1 MIESNSERPGG
12 RSKRLLCIIAP
23 IVCLDSPAFL
33 LGMHMTTHDAPIGV
47 FDSGL
52 GGLSVLDAMRARLP
66 SESMIYIAD
75 SGHAPYGEKTD
86 AFIRERS
93 KAIADW
99 FVARGAKMLV
109 VACNTATT
117 HAIRHLRETLSIP
130 IVGVEPGIKPAALA
144 TTSGVVGVLATAA
157 TLRSERLKTLIAEHD
172 TRCRFVCQAGHGLV
186 VQIENGHLNGPVID
200 DLLIRYLTP
209 MAQAGAD
216 TVILGSTHFALL
228 VPAIR
233 RLFGDRFA
241 LIETGTAVARRVDA
255 LMAER
260 RLAAH
265 ATNEGRYAVEFFSTA
280 QSAQQREALL
290 TVVGGLA
297 TSDARSTVSYV
308 EIAHAL
314 TQAEC

>member
-1 MIESNSERPGG
+1 
-12 RSKRLLCIIAP
+12 
-23 IVCLDSPAFL
+23 
-33 LGMHMTTHDAPIGV
+33 MTTHDAPIGV

-86 AFIRERS
+86 AFIRQRS

-117 HAIRHLRETLSIP
+117 HAIRHLRDTLSIP

-144 TTSGVVGVLATAA
+144 TTSGIVGVLVTAA

-186 VQIENGHLNGPVID
+186 EQIENGHLNGAVID

-233 RLFGDRFA
+233 RLFGNRFT
-241 LIETGTAVARRVDA
+241 LIETGTAVARRVEA
-255 LMAER
+255 LMAEQG
-260 RLAAH
+260 LAARV
-265 ATNEGRYAVEFFSTA
+265 NDEGRYGVEFFSTA

-290 TVVGGLA
+290 AVVAGLA
-297 TSDARSTVSYV
+297 TSDARPSVSYV

-314 TQAEC
+314 AQPQC

>member
-1 MIESNSERPGG
+1 
-12 RSKRLLCIIAP
+12 
-23 IVCLDSPAFL
+23 
-33 LGMHMTTHDAPIGV
+33 MTTHDAPIGV

-66 SESMIYIAD
+66 NESMIYIAD

-86 AFIRERS
+86 AFIRQRS

-117 HAIRHLRETLSIP
+117 HAIRHLRDTLSIP

-144 TTSGVVGVLATAA
+144 TASGVVGVLVTAA
-157 TLRSERLKTLIAEHD
+157 TLRSERLKTLIAEHE

-186 VQIENGHLNGPVID
+186 EQIENGHLNGAVID
-200 DLLIRYLTP
+200 DLLVRYLTP

-216 TVILGSTHFALL
+216 AVILGSTHFALL

-233 RLFGDRFA
+233 RLFGNRFM
-241 LIETGTAVARRVDA
+241 LIETGTAVARRVDTLLVEHGLIA
-255 LMAER
+255 RANPEIR
-260 RLAAH
+260 KD
-265 ATNEGRYAVEFFSTA
+265 VEFFSSA
-280 QSAQQREALL
+280 QSVEQREALL
-290 TVVGGLA
+290 AVVGGLA
-297 TSDARSTVSYV
+297 TSDARSSVSYV

-314 TQAEC
+314 TEPQY

>member
-1 MIESNSERPGG
+1 
-12 RSKRLLCIIAP
+12 
-23 IVCLDSPAFL
+23 
-33 LGMHMTTHDAPIGV
+33 MTTHDAPIGV

-66 SESMIYIAD
+66 SESMVYIAD

-86 AFIRERS
+86 AFIRQRS

-99 FVARGAKMLV
+99 FVARGAKIIV

-117 HAIRHLRETLSIP
+117 HAIRYLRDTLSIP

-144 TTSGVVGVLATAA
+144 TASGVVGVLATAA
-157 TLRSERLKTLIAEHD
+157 TLRSDRLKTLIAEHE

-186 VQIENGHLNGPVID
+186 EQIEQGNLNGAVID
-200 DLLIRYLTP
+200 DLLTRYLTP

-228 VPAIR
+228 APAIR
-233 RLFGDRFA
+233 RLFGERFA

-255 LMAER
+255 LLAEHG
-260 RLAAH
+260 LAAQVH
-265 ATNEGRYAVEFFSTA
+265 PGSGGRTEFFSTA
-280 QSAQQREALL
+280 GTARQREALL
-290 TVVGGLA
+290 AVVAGL
-297 TSDARSTVSYV
+297 STTTGAPWPVSYV

-314 TQAEC
+314 TEPQH